1 MKISTMRFGVIEID
15 ESRII
20 DMRGGILGF
29 EHLKK
34 FVLYIRDERTPFWWY
49 QSVGDSGIAFVVI
62 DPHAA
67 KADYEP
73 MISDYDLKSLE
84 IEDAKS
90 IILLAIVTIHQ
101 DPFSV
106 SVNLRA
112 PIVINT
118 KRKIGKQIV
127 LEDPLYPIQYYLPV
141 GPFIDEAS
149 AEEGQ

>member
-1 MKISTMRFGVIEID
+1 
-15 ESRII
+15 
-20 DMRGGILGF
+20 
-29 EHLKK
+29 
-34 FVLYIRDERTPFWWY
+34 
-49 QSVGDSGIAFVVI
+49 
-62 DPHAA
+62 
-67 KADYEP
+67 